1 MSDSLLIHEVSAV
14 PLDEAAQP
22 FGTWV
27 QQRQAQAQTLIA
39 RFVPEAH
46 PIVPHLH
53 EAMHYAA
60 ALGGKRVRP
69 LLVWAAGECVQGE
82 AEALDRAACA
92 VELVHA
98 YSLVHD
104 DLPCMDDDVLRR
116 GQPTAHVRFGEALA
130 LLAGDALQ
138 ALAYEVLTPD
148 AGVRPALQARLCALL
163 ARASGADGMA
173 GGQTLDI
180 LATGGSIGGDDLMQM
195 HSRKTGALLK
205 ASVLMGAACG
215 GVDGSHASASPALSL
230 GGTHPALGRPGGGV
244 GAPGSTWAHN
254 ARILQALAAYGD
266 AIGLAFQVV
275 DDILDVTA
283 DSATLG
289 KTAGKDA
296 QQNKSTYVSALG
308 LDAAHALALDLR
320 DKALMALDA
329 LPPPQRERSTRL
341 QELADLIVIRRH

>member
-1 MSDSLLIHEVSAV
+1 MSDVAHLEG
-14 PLDEAAQP
+14 AAAAP
-22 FGTWV
+22 KLADRPSFDDWL
-27 QQRQAQAQTLIA
+27 RQHQERAQTLIEHY
-39 RFVPEAH
+39 VPQQH
-46 PIVPHLH
+46 PLVPQLH

-60 ALGGKRVRP
+60 AMGGKRVRP
-69 LLVWAAGECVQGE
+69 LLVWAAGECVQGD
-82 AEALDRAACA
+82 AQALDRAACA

-116 GQPTAHVRFGEALA
+116 GQPTTHVRFGEALA

-148 AGVRPALQARLCALL
+148 EEIAPPLQARLCALL

-180 LATGGSIGGDDLMQM
+180 LATGGAVSGDDLMHM
-195 HSRKTGALLK
+195 HRRKTGALLK

-215 GVDGSHASASPALSL
+215 GVHPASAATPTFKALE
-230 GGTHPALGRPGGGV
+230 
-244 GAPGSTWAHN
+244 
-254 ARILQALAAYGD
+254 IYGD
-266 AIGLAFQVV
+266 VVGLAFQVV

-283 DSATLG
+283 DSHTLG

-308 LDAAHALALDLR
+308 LDAARTLAHGLR
-320 DKALMALDA
+320 DKAQAALDTLA
-329 LPPPQRERSTRL
+329 PPQRAASQRL
-341 QELADLIVIRRH
+341 RELADLIVLRGY

>member
-1 MSDSLLIHEVSAV
+1 MVTETAS
-14 PLDEAAQP
+14 PLVTAPADLPFDAWMRQHQERAQS
-22 FGTWV
+22 
-27 QQRQAQAQTLIA
+27 LIA
-39 RFVPEAH
+39 RFVPQAH
-46 PIVPHLH
+46 PLVPSLH

-69 LLVWAAGECVQGE
+69 LLVWAAGECVQADG
-82 AEALDRAACA
+82 EALDRAACA

-116 GQPTAHVRFGEALA
+116 GQPTTHVRFGQALA

-138 ALAYEVLTPD
+138 ALAYEVLTPED
-148 AGVRPALQARLCALL
+148 EGMAAALQARLCALL
-163 ARASGADGMA
+163 ARASGAEGMA

-180 LATGGSIGGDDLMQM
+180 LATGRAIGADDLMQM

-215 GVDGSHASASPALSL
+215 KVEAAQQPVVWAAL
-230 GGTHPALGRPGGGV
+230 
-244 GAPGSTWAHN
+244 
-254 ARILQALAAYGD
+254 QAYGD
-266 AIGLAFQVV
+266 AVGLAFQVV

-296 QQNKSTYVSALG
+296 QQNKSTYVSILG
-308 LDAAHALALDLR
+308 LDAAGALARRLR
-320 DKALMALDA
+320 DQAQAALDT
-329 LPPPQRERSTRL
+329 LPAAQRASSRRL
-341 QELADLIVIRRH
+341 RELADLIVLRGH

>member
-1 MSDSLLIHEVSAV
+1 MVDLAQSASA
-14 PLDEAAQP
+14 PAATGGGAAEP
-22 FGTWV
+22 FESWLR
-27 QQRQAQAQTLIA
+27 QRQAQAQALIA
-39 RFVPEAH
+39 RFVPAAH
-46 PIVPHLH
+46 AVVPQLH

-60 ALGGKRVRP
+60 VLGGKRVRP

-104 DLPCMDDDVLRR
+104 DMPCMDNDVLRR

-148 AGVRPALQARLCALL
+148 GGIAPALQAHLCALL

-180 LATGGSIGGDDLMQM
+180 LATGEAIGAEALMRM

-215 GVDGSHASASPALSL
+215 GF
-230 GGTHPALGRPGGGV
+230 
-244 GAPGSTWAHN
+244 APGASGAHN
-254 ARILQALAAYGD
+254 DFVVQALQTYGD

-275 DDILDVTA
+275 DDMLDVTA

-296 QQNKSTYVSALG
+296 MQNKATYVSVLG
-308 LDAAHALALDLR
+308 LDAARDLALDLR
-320 DKALMALDA
+320 DKALLALDE
-329 LPPPQRERSTRL
+329 LPPAQNARSGRL
-341 QELADLIVIRRH
+341 RELADLIVLRRN

>member
-1 MSDSLLIHEVSAV
+1 MSDVAQT
-14 PLDEAAQP
+14 EAASAGPSLSETVAFDDWLRQH
-22 FGTWV
+22 
-27 QQRQAQAQTLIA
+27 QRRAQTLIVHY
-39 RFVPEAH
+39 VPQQH
-46 PIVPHLH
+46 PLVPQLH

-60 ALGGKRVRP
+60 AMGGKRVRP
-69 LLVWAAGECVQGE
+69 LLVWAAGECVQGDE
-82 AEALDRAACA
+82 RALDRAACA

-116 GQPTAHVRFGEALA
+116 GQPTTHVRFGEALA

-148 AGVRPALQARLCALL
+148 GDIPPALQARLCALL

-180 LATGGSIGGDDLMQM
+180 LATGGAVSGDDLIHM

-215 GVDGSHASASPALSL
+215 DKEPARAASPVTEALE
-230 GGTHPALGRPGGGV
+230 
-244 GAPGSTWAHN
+244 
-254 ARILQALAAYGD
+254 IYGD

-283 DSATLG
+283 DSHTLG

-308 LDAAHALALDLR
+308 LEAARTLAHGLR
-320 DKALMALDA
+320 DKAQAALDT
-329 LPPPQRERSTRL
+329 LPAPQRAASQRL
-341 QELADLIVIRRH
+341 RELADLIVLRGH

>member
-1 MSDSLLIHEVSAV
+1 M
-14 PLDEAAQP
+14 P
-22 FGTWV
+22 FDAWM
-27 QQRQAQAQTLIA
+27 RQHQSKAQALIA
-39 RFVPEAH
+39 RFVPQAH
-46 PIVPHLH
+46 PLVPQLH

-69 LLVWAAGECVQGE
+69 LLVWAAGECVQ
-82 AEALDRAACA
+82 ADAVALDRAACA

-116 GQPTAHVRFGEALA
+116 GQPTTHVRFGEALA

-148 AGVRPALQARLCALL
+148 VGVAPALQARLCALL

-180 LATGGSIGGDDLMQM
+180 LATGGAIGGDDLMHM

-215 GVDGSHASASPALSL
+215 GVISRHDPYAPPSPSLQGAAPVYAALD
-230 GGTHPALGRPGGGV
+230 T
-244 GAPGSTWAHN
+244 
-254 ARILQALAAYGD
+254 YGE

-308 LDAAHALALDLR
+308 LDAARQLAHDLR
-320 DKALMALDA
+320 DKAQAALDT
-329 LPPPQRERSTRL
+329 LPAAQCASSQRLR
-341 QELADLIVIRRH
+341 ELADLIVLREH

>member
-1 MSDSLLIHEVSAV
+1 MIDLAQGRG
-14 PLDEAAQP
+14 AATLP
-22 FGTWV
+22 ASGTADGFDAWLR
-27 QQRQAQAQTLIA
+27 QRQAQAQTLIE
-39 RFVPEAH
+39 RYVPAVH
-46 PIVPHLH
+46 SVVPQLH

-69 LLVWAAGECVQGE
+69 LLVWAAGECVLGDP
-82 AEALDRAACA
+82 EALDRAACA

-104 DLPCMDDDVLRR
+104 DLPCMDNDVLRR

-148 AGVRPALQARLCALL
+148 TGIAPALQARLCALL

-180 LATGGSIGGDDLMQM
+180 LATGTAVDAEALIRM

-215 GVDGSHASASPALSL
+215 GF
-230 GGTHPALGRPGGGV
+230 
-244 GAPGSTWAHN
+244 APNRSDAHN
-254 ARILQALAAYGD
+254 QSATEALQDYGD

-275 DDILDVTA
+275 DDMLDVTA

-296 QQNKSTYVSALG
+296 MQNKATYVSVLG
-308 LDAAHALALDLR
+308 LETAQTLATDLR
-320 DKALMALDA
+320 DKALLALDR
-329 LPPPQRERSTRL
+329 LPPAERARSGRL
-341 QELADLIVIRRH
+341 RELADLIVLRSS

>member
-1 MSDSLLIHEVSAV
+1 MPETLQQARSEAPPAV
-14 PLDEAAQP
+14 AALPFDEWVRQHQARAQE
-22 FGTWV
+22 
-27 QQRQAQAQTLIA
+27 LIA
-39 RFVPEAH
+39 RFVPQAH
-46 PIVPHLH
+46 PLVPQLH
-53 EAMHYAA
+53 QAMHYAA
-60 ALGGKRVRP
+60 AQGGKRVRP
-69 LLVWAAGECVQGE
+69 LLVWAAGECVQ
-82 AEALDRAACA
+82 ADPQALDRAACA

-116 GQPTAHVRFGEALA
+116 GQPTTHVRFGEALA

-148 AGVRPALQARLCALL
+148 HGMAPALQARLCALL

-173 GGQTLDI
+173 GGQTMDI
-180 LATGGSIGGDDLMQM
+180 LATGSTISSDALMQM

-205 ASVLMGAACG
+205 ASVLMGAACAEP
-215 GVDGSHASASPALSL
+215 ASNQQAEIDA
-230 GGTHPALGRPGGGV
+230 A
-244 GAPGSTWAHN
+244 
-254 ARILQALAAYGD
+254 LQAYGE

-308 LDAAHALALDLR
+308 LDAARQLAHTLR
-320 DKALMALDA
+320 DKAQAALDT
-329 LPPPQRERSTRL
+329 LPAAQRAASQRL
-341 QELADLIVIRRH
+341 RDLADLIVLREH

>member
-1 MSDSLLIHEVSAV
+1 MPDVAHLEGAPTAPDLTDLPSFDDWLSQHQSRAQALIEHHV
-14 PLDEAAQP
+14 PLQHP
-22 FGTWV
+22 
-27 QQRQAQAQTLIA
+27 L
-39 RFVPEAH
+39 VPQ
-46 PIVPHLH
+46 LH

-60 ALGGKRVRP
+60 AMGGKRVRP
-69 LLVWAAGECVQGE
+69 LLVWAAGECVQGD
-82 AEALDRAACA
+82 AKALDRAACA

-116 GQPTAHVRFGEALA
+116 GQPTTHVRFGEALA

-148 AGVRPALQARLCALL
+148 GEIAPSLQARLCALL

-180 LATGGSIGGDDLMQM
+180 LATGGAVSGDDLMHM
-195 HSRKTGALLK
+195 HRRKTGALLK

-215 GVDGSHASASPALSL
+215 GIGPSSATTSTYRALE
-230 GGTHPALGRPGGGV
+230 
-244 GAPGSTWAHN
+244 
-254 ARILQALAAYGD
+254 IYGD
-266 AIGLAFQVV
+266 AVGLAFQVV

-283 DSATLG
+283 DSHTLG

-308 LDAAHALALDLR
+308 LDAARTLAHGLR
-320 DKALMALDA
+320 DKAQAALDTLA
-329 LPPPQRERSTRL
+329 SPQRVASRRL
-341 QELADLIVIRRH
+341 RELADLIVLRGH

>member
-1 MSDSLLIHEVSAV
+1 MRTTTVSETL
-14 PLDEAAQP
+14 PLDTAQARAATAADGMP
-22 FGTWV
+22 FAHWMQQQ
-27 QQRQAQAQTLIA
+27 QQRAQTLIA
-39 RFVPEAH
+39 HFVPQAH
-46 PIVPHLH
+46 PLVPQLH

-60 ALGGKRVRP
+60 AMGGKRVRP
-69 LLVWAAGECVQGE
+69 LLVWAAGECVG
-82 AEALDRAACA
+82 APDSALDRAACA

-116 GQPTAHVRFGEALA
+116 GQPTTHVQFGEALA

-138 ALAYEVLTPD
+138 ALAYEVLTPEV
-148 AGVRPALQARLCALL
+148 GMEPALQARLCGLL

-180 LATGGSIGGDDLMQM
+180 LATGEALGGDALMQM

-215 GVDGSHASASPALSL
+215 GVDPAHQAE
-230 GGTHPALGRPGGGV
+230 TFAALE
-244 GAPGSTWAHN
+244 T
-254 ARILQALAAYGD
+254 YGD

-296 QQNKSTYVSALG
+296 QQNKATYVSILG
-308 LDAAHALALDLR
+308 LPAARALALALR
-320 DKALMALDA
+320 DKAQSALRS
-329 LPPPQRERSTRL
+329 LPSAQCHSSQRLR
-341 QELADLIVIRRH
+341 ELADLIVLREH

>member
-1 MSDSLLIHEVSAV
+1 MPDVAHLEGAPTV
-14 PLDEAAQP
+14 PDLTDLPSFDDWLSQH
-22 FGTWV
+22 
-27 QQRQAQAQTLIA
+27 QSRAQALIEHH
-39 RFVPEAH
+39 VPQQH
-46 PIVPHLH
+46 PLVPQLH

-60 ALGGKRVRP
+60 AMGGKRVRP
-69 LLVWAAGECVQGE
+69 LLVWAAGECVQGDTQ
-82 AEALDRAACA
+82 ALDRAACA

-116 GQPTAHVRFGEALA
+116 GQPTTHVRFGEALA

-148 AGVRPALQARLCALL
+148 EEIAAALQARLCALL

-180 LATGGSIGGDDLMQM
+180 LATGGSVSGDDLMHM
-195 HSRKTGALLK
+195 HRRKTGALLK

-215 GVDGSHASASPALSL
+215 GVGPSTAATSTYKALE
-230 GGTHPALGRPGGGV
+230 
-244 GAPGSTWAHN
+244 
-254 ARILQALAAYGD
+254 IYGD
-266 AIGLAFQVV
+266 AVGLAFQVV

-283 DSATLG
+283 DSHTLG

-308 LDAAHALALDLR
+308 LDAARTLAHGLR
-320 DKALMALDA
+320 DKAQAALDTLA
-329 LPPPQRERSTRL
+329 PPQRVASRRL
-341 QELADLIVIRRH
+341 RELADLIVLRGH

>member
-1 MSDSLLIHEVSAV
+1 MTEVLHHERLLSDADDV
-14 PLDEAAQP
+14 PFDLWMRRHQSRAQE
-22 FGTWV
+22 
-27 QQRQAQAQTLIA
+27 LIA
-39 RFVPEAH
+39 RFVPQTH
-46 PIVPHLH
+46 PLVPQLH

-60 ALGGKRVRP
+60 ALGGKRIRP
-69 LLVWAAGECVQGE
+69 LLVWAAGECVR
-82 AEALDRAACA
+82 ADRLALDRAACA

-116 GQPTAHVRFGEALA
+116 GQPTTHVRFGEALA

-138 ALAYEVLTPD
+138 ALAYEVLTPED
-148 AGVRPALQARLCALL
+148 GIAAELQARLCGLL

-180 LATGGSIGGDDLMQM
+180 LATGGAVGGDALMQM

-205 ASVLMGAACG
+205 ASVLMGAACATDDSARDRA
-215 GVDGSHASASPALSL
+215 VD
-230 GGTHPALGRPGGGV
+230 
-244 GAPGSTWAHN
+244 
-254 ARILQALAAYGD
+254 QALQTYGE

-308 LDAAHALALDLR
+308 LDAARRLAQTLR
-320 DKALMALDA
+320 DKALAALDT
-329 LPPPQRERSTRL
+329 LPAAQRARSRRL
-341 QELADLIVIRRH
+341 RELADLIVLRQH

>member
-1 MSDSLLIHEVSAV
+1 MAGLQPASPAD
-14 PLDEAAQP
+14 AALP
-22 FGTWV
+22 FDDWMRRH
-27 QQRQAQAQTLIA
+27 QIKAQELIA
-39 RFVPEAH
+39 RFVPQQH
-46 PIVPHLH
+46 PLVPQLH

-60 ALGGKRVRP
+60 AMGGKRVRP
-69 LLVWAAGECVQGE
+69 LLVWAAGECVRADAQG
-82 AEALDRAACA
+82 LDRAACA

-116 GQPTAHVRFGEALA
+116 GQPTTHVRFGEALA

-148 AGVRPALQARLCALL
+148 VGIAPALQARLCALL

-180 LATGGSIGGDDLMQM
+180 LATGGAVSGDDLMHM

-215 GVDGSHASASPALSL
+215 GVDSAHLAQTFTALE
-230 GGTHPALGRPGGGV
+230 T
-244 GAPGSTWAHN
+244 
-254 ARILQALAAYGD
+254 YGD

-308 LDAAHALALDLR
+308 LDAARTLTHGLR
-320 DKALMALDA
+320 DKAQAALDT
-329 LPPPQRERSTRL
+329 LPAVQCASSRRL
-341 QELADLIVIRRH
+341 RELADLIVLREH

>member
-1 MSDSLLIHEVSAV
+1 MSEALQGERSQARPAVVSV
-14 PLDEAAQP
+14 PFEEWMRQHQFKAQS
-22 FGTWV
+22 
-27 QQRQAQAQTLIA
+27 LIA
-39 RFVPEAH
+39 RFVPQVH
-46 PIVPHLH
+46 PLVPQLH

-69 LLVWAAGECVQGE
+69 LLVWAAGECVQ
-82 AEALDRAACA
+82 ADAAALDRAACA

-116 GQPTAHVRFGEALA
+116 GQPTTHVRFGEALA

-148 AGVRPALQARLCALL
+148 NGVAPALQARLCALL

-180 LATGGSIGGDDLMQM
+180 LATGSAINGDDLMHM

-205 ASVLMGAACG
+205 ASVLMGAACAG
-215 GVDGSHASASPALSL
+215 AGRAPRAAAQQASIDSALE
-230 GGTHPALGRPGGGV
+230 T
-244 GAPGSTWAHN
+244 
-254 ARILQALAAYGD
+254 YGE

-308 LDAAHALALDLR
+308 LDAARHLAHALR
-320 DKALMALDA
+320 DKAQAALDT
-329 LPPPQRERSTRL
+329 LPAAQCASSQRLRD
-341 QELADLIVIRRH
+341 LADLIVLREH

>member
-1 MSDSLLIHEVSAV
+1 MTVSEVLQLESVPPGSTEPGLL
-14 PLDEAAQP
+14 PLNHSFDHWLHQHQARAQ
-22 FGTWV
+22 
-27 QQRQAQAQTLIA
+27 QLIE
-39 RFVPEAH
+39 RFVPPEH
-46 PIVPHLH
+46 PLVPQLH

-60 ALGGKRVRP
+60 AMGGKRVRP
-69 LLVWAAGECVQGE
+69 LLVWAAGECVQ
-82 AEALDRAACA
+82 ADDQALDRAACA

-116 GQPTAHVRFGEALA
+116 GQPTTHVRFGEALA

-138 ALAYEVLTPD
+138 ALAYEVLTPEAD
-148 AGVRPALQARLCALL
+148 IAPALQARLCALL

-180 LATGGSIGGDDLMQM
+180 LATGGAVSGDDLMHM
-195 HSRKTGALLK
+195 HRRKTGALLK

-215 GVDGSHASASPALSL
+215 GFDTA
-230 GGTHPALGRPGGGV
+230 HPAQ
-244 GAPGSTWAHN
+244 TYT
-254 ARILQALAAYGD
+254 ALETYGD
-266 AIGLAFQVV
+266 AVGLAFQVV

-283 DSATLG
+283 DSHTLG

-308 LDAAHALALDLR
+308 LDAARKLAHGLR
-320 DKALMALDA
+320 DKAQAALDT
-329 LPPPQRERSTRL
+329 LPPPQRAASQRL
-341 QELADLIVIRRH
+341 RELADLIVLREH

>member
-1 MSDSLLIHEVSAV
+1 MRTMTVSEVLHRNGLQAV
-14 PLDEAAQP
+14 PAATDTLT
-22 FGTWV
+22 FGAWMACH
-27 QQRQAQAQTLIA
+27 QAKAQALIA
-39 RFVPEAH
+39 RFVPQHH
-46 PIVPHLH
+46 PMVPQLH

-60 ALGGKRVRP
+60 AMGGKRVRP
-69 LLVWAAGECVQGE
+69 LLVWAAGDCVRADAQ
-82 AEALDRAACA
+82 ALDRAACA

-116 GQPTAHVRFGEALA
+116 GQPTTHVRFGEALA

-148 AGVRPALQARLCALL
+148 DGLAPALQARLCALL

-180 LATGGSIGGDDLMQM
+180 FATGGDVSGDDLMHM

-215 GVDGSHASASPALSL
+215 GVDATHQAQTFTALQ
-230 GGTHPALGRPGGGV
+230 T
-244 GAPGSTWAHN
+244 
-254 ARILQALAAYGD
+254 YGEV
-266 AIGLAFQVV
+266 IGLAFQVV

-289 KTAGKDA
+289 KTPGKDA

-308 LDAAHALALDLR
+308 LDAARALAHTLR
-320 DKALMALDA
+320 DKAQAALDT
-329 LPPPQRERSTRL
+329 LPPAQCAASQRLR
-341 QELADLIVIRRH
+341 ELADLIVLREH